1 VGSDPHRAAA
11 FVFPAVG
18 DPGYDACATQ
28 HESRRYRPHA
38 RPAID
43 KRKRIAMKVSAS
55 IALAATAA
63 AVLAAA
69 TLLPRAHAES
79 QIDRGKYLVTLA
91 GCNDCHT
98 PGYFFGKPDMARYL
112 GGSEVAQAAR
122 RPHAGADHALPRVF
136 LPDEGRRARHRRLS
150 AEHPAGQE

>member
-1 VGSDPHRAAA
+1 VRAA

-28 HESRRYRPHA
+28 HESRRYKPRA

-43 KRKRIAMKVSAS
+43 KRERSAMKVSAS

-79 QIDRGKYLVTLA
+79 QINRGKYLVTLA
-91 GCNDCHT
+91 GCNDCDT

-112 GGSEVAQAAR
+112 GGSEVALCHRKRVQTIHHGVLLAMSQLPPNPLGVTR
-122 RPHAGADHALPRVF
+122 RPVSSRGAGGA
-136 LPDEGRRARHRRLS
+136 
-150 AEHPAGQE
+150 